1 MKTPIFLL
9 TPGRA
14 VVSQTFKMAAMGYG
28 TDPNIKLYL
37 SNMVGVY
44 SLNVMMLYLIETLD

>member
-1 MKTPIFLL
+1 MKTPIFLS